1 MIRLSW
7 TIGAFVVL
15 GCQDDAEPTA
25 MGTEG
30 TTSATDDGTTAG
42 SPTTASN
49 PRPGPGSAAD
59 TSTGDDAD
67 PTSTSGPSSADASDT
82 TTGVADSTGAAPESD
97 CSAEELE
104 LIDLVNAYRGENGLP
119 AIPASPSLCIVGH
132 THTEDL
138 AMNAPHAE
146 PGCNLHSWS
155 DAGPWSACCYTDD
168 HAQAECMWDK
178 PAELTSY
185 PGNGYENAAG
195 GGGEL
200 TPQQAL
206 DLWKAS
212 PGHNAVIL
220 EQGPWADHP
229 WGALGA
235 GMYEGYAVLWFG
247 DETDPRS

>member
-1 MIRLSW
+1 MSW
-7 TIGAFVVL
+7 GMGALVVL
-15 GCQDDAEPTA
+15 GCQADPEPNP
-25 MGTEG
+25 MDTEG
-30 TTSATDDGTTAG
+30 TTSASGDGTADG
-42 SPTTASN
+42 SSTTGSS
-49 PRPGPGSAAD
+49 PGPGPGSNTSAD
-59 TSTGDDAD
+59 DDAD
-67 PTSTSGPSSADASDT
+67 PTSTAGSSSADGSDA
-82 TTGVADSTGAAPESD
+82 TTGDADSTGATPVSD

-132 THTEDL
+132 THAEDL
-138 AMNAPHAE
+138 AVNAPHAV

-168 HAQAECMWDK
+168 HAQAQCMWNK
-178 PAELTSY
+178 PSELTSY

-212 PGHNAVIL
+212 AGHNAVIL
-220 EQGPWADHP
+220 NEGIWADTP

-235 GMYEGYAVLWFG
+235 GVYMGYAVLWFG
-247 DETDPRS
+247 EEPDPRS